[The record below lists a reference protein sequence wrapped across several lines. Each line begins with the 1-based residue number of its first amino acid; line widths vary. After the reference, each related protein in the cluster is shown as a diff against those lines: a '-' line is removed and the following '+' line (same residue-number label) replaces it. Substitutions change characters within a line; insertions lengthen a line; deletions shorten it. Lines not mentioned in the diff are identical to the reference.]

1 MPPLED
7 TIARTAA
14 EVGEMFKKS
23 TNKKVILH
31 TFGYQDYLK
40 ITSLFCITQKSCL
53 FFV

>member
-23 TNKKVILH
+23 ANKKVKLC
-31 TFGYQDYLK
+31 TFSCQEYLK
-40 ITSLFCITQKSCL
+40 NLG
-53 FFV
+53 FV